1 MIAMLSDLP
10 FFPERASTFGAGVD
24 HLFFFLLAVTGF
36 FAILV
41 FVLVVYFAIRYRR
54 RSAADRPTQ
63 IEGSLPLEILW
74 SVIPL
79 CLMMVMFFW
88 GANLFFRQAR
98 APREATDIYVVGK
111 QWMWK
116 LQHADGHREINE
128 LHIPAG
134 RPIRLVMTSEDV
146 IHSFY
151 IPAFRLKQD
160 LVPGRYTSEWF
171 QATKPGR
178 YRLFCAQYC
187 GTNHSRM
194 TGWVYVME
202 PPDYE
207 KWLGGGATT
216 ESMPAAGEKLFQQF
230 GCASCHESQATGR
243 GPSLGGVFGKPVR
256 LQGGATVV
264 ADEAYLR
271 ESILNPGAKIVSGYA
286 NIMPTFQGQIDEEGL
301 LKIVAYI
308 KSLENGKQP

>member
-1 MIAMLSDLP
+1 MIAMLANP
-10 FFPERASTFGAGVD
+10 GWFPKPASTFGAGVD
-24 HLFFFLLAVTGF
+24 QLFFFLLAVTGF
-36 FAILV
+36 FAVLV
-41 FVLVVYFAIRYRR
+41 FVLVPYFAVKYRR
-54 RSAADRPTQ
+54 RSASDRPTQ

-74 SVIPL
+74 TVIPL
-79 CLMMVMFFW
+79 ALMLVMFFW
-88 GANLFFRQAR
+88 GADLFFRQAR
-98 APREATDIYVVGK
+98 APGGATDIYVVGK

-116 LQHADGHREINE
+116 LQHANGRREINE

-160 LVPGRYTSEWF
+160 LVPGRYTSQWF
-171 QATKPGR
+171 QATKPGQ
-178 YRLFCAQYC
+178 YRLFCAEYC
-187 GTNHSRM
+187 GTDHSRM

-207 KWLGGGATT
+207 KWLSGGATT
-216 ESMPAAGEKLFQQF
+216 ESMPAAGEKLFQQL
-230 GCASCHESQATGR
+230 GCATCHTSQATDL
-243 GPSLGGVFGKPVR
+243 GPSLEGVFGRPVR
-256 LQGGATVV
+256 LQGGATIA

-271 ESILNPGAKIVSGYA
+271 ESILNPGAKIVSGYE

-308 KSLENGKQP
+308 KSLNSGKQP